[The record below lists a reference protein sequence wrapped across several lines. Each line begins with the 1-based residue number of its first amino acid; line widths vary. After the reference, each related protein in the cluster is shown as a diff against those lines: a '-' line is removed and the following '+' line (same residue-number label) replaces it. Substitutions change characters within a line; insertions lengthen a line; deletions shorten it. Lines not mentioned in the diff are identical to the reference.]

1 MEADR
6 DSAGSQLAR
15 YYDLDLATETDDVD
29 FYLALT
35 ARGKQEVLELG
46 CGSGRLA
53 IPIAQAGNSVVGV
66 DKDAAMLARARTKW
80 AAASG
85 PVGSSLELIEAD
97 LLGFHDDRRF
107 DLVILALNMLPGL
120 AGRQDQAQA
129 LAVAAQ
135 HTKRSGH
142 VVLDASLPSPADVAG
157 WDGTLSL
164 AWQRTDPDTADIV
177 AKTWST
183 DYDHVNQVATV
194 TTYFD
199 SWPAAGGALSRL
211 ARRDELHLLTANELR
226 HLVDKAGL
234 AIDQAGGD
242 YAMSPLDVGSERAV
256 LVCSLL

>member
-1 MEADR
+1 MEADTE
-6 DSAGSQLAR
+6 SAGAHLAR
-15 YYDLDLATETDDVD
+15 YYDLDLAAETDDVD

-35 ARGKQEVLELG
+35 ARGNQQVLELG

-53 IPIAQAGNSVVGV
+53 IPIAQAGNTVVGV

-97 LLGFHDDRRF
+97 LLSFRDDRRF

-120 AGRQDQAQA
+120 HGRDAQAQA

-135 HTKRSGH
+135 HTKRGGH
-142 VVLDASLPSPADVAG
+142 VVLDASLPSPADVSG

-164 AWQRTDPDTADIV
+164 AWQRTDPDAGDIV

-183 DYDHVNQVATV
+183 EYDHVNQVATV

-199 SWPAAGGALSRL
+199 SWPAAGGALRRL
-211 ARRDELHLLTANELR
+211 ARRDELHLLTATELR
-226 HLVDKAGL
+226 LLVEKAGL
-234 AIDQAGGD
+234 GIDQAGGD
-242 YAMSPLDVGSERAV
+242 YAMSPLGVGSERAV